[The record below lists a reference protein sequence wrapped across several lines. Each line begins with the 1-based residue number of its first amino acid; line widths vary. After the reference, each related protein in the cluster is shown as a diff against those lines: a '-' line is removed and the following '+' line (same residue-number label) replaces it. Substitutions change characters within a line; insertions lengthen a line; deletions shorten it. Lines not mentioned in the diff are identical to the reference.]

1 MLVNNVLKL
10 CLRCSRP
17 AQRDHRTFMF
27 GLFPHSRQS
36 RRTNS
41 RIATDSVRGCRWL
54 ISLSLGLLLVLAAT
68 DRSRCNVLGENDL
81 KRVEALKPQFQ
92 TLMMDLNQ
100 AARRPDISSGDSNCI
115 KSAIHELLDISG
127 ELSSYE
133 YLITIEKEITD
144 VGDDSPVR
152 GVIKF
157 AIEKS
162 DSVLSNE
169 RTRLVELSDQ
179 CRRFPLSF
187 GKTQQA
193 LQFIDTT
200 TGILNSIKLQR

>member
-1 MLVNNVLKL
+1 MPVNNVLKL
-10 CLRCSRP
+10 CLGCSRP
-17 AQRDHRTFMF
+17 AQRDHRPFMF
-27 GLFPHSRQS
+27 GLFPDLRRS

-41 RIATDSVRGCRWL
+41 RIATDGVRGCRWL
-54 ISLSLGLLLVLAAT
+54 VSVGLGLLLVLAAT
-68 DRSRCNVLGENDL
+68 DQSRCNVLRENDL

-100 AARRPDISSGDSNCI
+100 ATRRPDVSSGDSNCI
-115 KSAIHELLDISG
+115 KSTIHELLEISG

-144 VGDDSPVR
+144 IGDDSPVR

-157 AIEKS
+157 AVEKS
-162 DSVLSNE
+162 NNVLSSE

-200 TGILNSIKLQR
+200 TGVLNSIKLQQ